1 MAFLDSQFNKASFS
15 QIKNTI
21 RELTGRVAGWS
32 CESMMPH
39 RGPGGVN
46 QLGGVFVNGRPL
58 PDYMRHRIVEL
69 AHCGVRPSEIS
80 RQLLVSHGCVSKI
93 LGRYYET
100 GSVRPGAIGGSKPKV
115 ATPRVVSKILAYK
128 EDNPCIF
135 AWEIRNN
142 LLSDGVCDKSN
153 VPSVSSINRILR
165 NAAAEKEQRVAQE
178 KAKHHVQHLQQQIP
192 NTPQLNG
199 FQAQIGFA
207 IPSNAQTAL
216 PTTLQTLQQQIPA
229 PQALPQATTPV
240 EKPAHTQE
248 IVQSIDKTESEQG
261 GTPHNGKEHNGQPET
276 EDKHN
281 RHEESEKGALI
292 EERKRK
298 HEDASVNGEHKGEDV
313 KKENDGTTDVNGNEG
328 PEAKKK
334 KLDYVESSHKNEM
347 PVYTRVSPTW
357 IKYNPMIPS
366 GFAIASSLN
375 GLNAIAGDL
384 NGLNVNVN
392 GMGGLNG
399 VNGLGGVGAV
409 NGLNGIAQMNAVNG
423 MNGINGI
430 GNGLSNGMGIMN
442 GNNAINGING
452 IAGISAINSINTLS
466 NLGCHSVNGMNAI
479 NGMHSM
485 NGLNGH
491 SNGGITH
498 PGMDQERSLGHGQNG
513 INGHAENVHW
523 SPTYPMVCLPD
534 SNNSNGITQTNVIN
548 KQDSFPPQIAFQIT
562 NTPRPDL
569 QTNSANS
576 TTVCTSVFAPIT
588 TATPRNPSLSMAN
601 PLTNGIQA
609 MQFSRPMATE
619 FTQPIMKI
627 MAPATFLPLRPSG
640 MASLDSITHG

>member
-1 MAFLDSQFNKASFS
+1 
-15 QIKNTI
+15 
-21 RELTGRVAGWS
+21 
-32 CESMMPH
+32 MMPH

-128 EDNPCIF
+128 EENPCIF

-165 NAAAEKEQRVAQE
+165 NAASEKEQRAAHE
-178 KAKHHVQHLQQQIP
+178 KAKQHVQHLQQQIP
-192 NTPQLNG
+192 NAPQMNG

-207 IPSNAQTAL
+207 LPHNGQTAL
-216 PTTLQTLQQQIPA
+216 PTTLQTLAQQLPNPHPM
-229 PQALPQATTPV
+229 PQVPTPV
-240 EKPAHTQE
+240 EKPTQAPE
-248 IVQSIDKTESEQG
+248 VVQSVEKNDNEHR
-261 GTPHNGKEHNGQPET
+261 GTPQNGTDHNGKSET
-276 EDKHN
+276 ESKQNGHPEN
-281 RHEESEKGALI
+281 GENGTVG

-298 HEDASVNGEHKGEDV
+298 HDDTSVIGDQSDEDV
-313 KKENDGTTDVNGNEG
+313 KKENNGTTDVNGNEG
-328 PEAKKK
+328 PDAKKR
-334 KLDYVESSHKNEM
+334 KLGHIENGHKNEV

-357 IKYNPMIPS
+357 IKYNPVIPS

-399 VNGLGGVGAV
+399 VNGLGSVGAV

-423 MNGINGI
+423 MSGMNGM
-430 GNGLSNGMGIMN
+430 GNGLGNGMSLMN

-452 IAGISAINSINTLS
+452 LAGISTINGINTLGNIS
-466 NLGCHSVNGMNAI
+466 CHNVNGMNAI
-479 NGMHSM
+479 SGMHSM
-485 NGLNGH
+485 NGMNGH
-491 SNGGITH
+491 ANGGMTH
-498 PGMDQERSLGHGQNG
+498 PGMDQDRSLGQNG
-513 INGHAENVHW
+513 INGHTENVHW
-523 SPTYPMVCLPD
+523 SPPYPMVCLPD
-534 SNNSNGITQTNVIN
+534 SNNSNGMTQTNGIN
-548 KQDSFPPQIAFQIT
+548 KQDSFAPQIAFQIT

-569 QTNSANS
+569 QNNSANS

-588 TATPRNPSLSMAN
+588 TATPRNHSLTMAN

-640 MASLDSITHG
+640 IASLDTITHG

>member
-1 MAFLDSQFNKASFS
+1 
-15 QIKNTI
+15 
-21 RELTGRVAGWS
+21 
-32 CESMMPH
+32 MMPH

-178 KAKHHVQHLQQQIP
+178 KAKQHVQHLQQQIP
-192 NTPQLNG
+192 NTGQLNS

-207 IPSNAQTAL
+207 IPSNVQTGL
-216 PTTLQTLQQQIPA
+216 PTTLQTLQQQMPVPQPV
-229 PQALPQATTPV
+229 PQAPTSV
-240 EKPAHTQE
+240 EKPAHAQE
-248 IVQSIDKTESEQG
+248 VAQNVEKTDSERR
-261 GTPHNGKEHNGQPET
+261 GTPQNGTEHNRQQPET
-276 EDKHN
+276 ENKNN
-281 RHEESEKGALI
+281 RHTESEKAPVI

-298 HEDASVNGEHKGEDV
+298 HEETEVHGEQNNEEIKR
-313 KKENDGTTDVNGNEG
+313 ENKATTDVNGNEG
-328 PEAKKK
+328 HDAKKK
-334 KLDYVESSHKNEM
+334 KLDYVDNSHKNEM

-357 IKYNPMIPS
+357 IKYNPVIPS

-423 MNGINGI
+423 LNGI
-430 GNGLSNGMGIMN
+430 GNGLNNGMGIMN
-442 GNNAINGING
+442 GGSPINGING
-452 IAGISAINSINTLS
+452 IAGLSAINGINTLS
-466 NLGCHSVNGMNAI
+466 NISCHSVNGINAI
-479 NGMHSM
+479 NGMHSV

-491 SNGGITH
+491 SNGGMAH
-498 PGMDQERSLGHGQNG
+498 HGMEQDRSLGHNVNQNG
-513 INGHAENVHW
+513 INGHTENVHW

-534 SNNSNGITQTNVIN
+534 SNSSNGMTQANGIN

-569 QTNSANS
+569 QNNSANS

-588 TATPRNPSLSMAN
+588 TATPRNPSLTMAN

-640 MASLDSITHG
+640 MASLDTITHG